1 MLIATRDQPLA
12 TTITGSIPRP
22 AWFDLNL
29 GRRTFRQA
37 MGDSRY
43 REQYQD
49 AVSSHIRD
57 QERAGID
64 VVTDGDCRFDLE
76 VGGQSWFLYPARRL
90 QGFSG
95 DDYPPAPGYGVG
107 KGTIIF
113 EAMESRVLPRCTGKV
128 GRGQLQ
134 YAELWKVAQE
144 LTERPV
150 KFGTITPEVLGLSV
164 GNDFYPDYR
173 ELIMDLSDA
182 IREELVDVAQSGCQ
196 AVQLEEPNV
205 HLSALRRREGVGDV
219 DAEFFI
225 DVFNN
230 TVRGL
235 RDLTEVWCHSCWGNT
250 AQQRL
255 FPENRSYGD
264 ALEALN
270 RLDTDVITFECA
282 STGGMDLEAIGKTI
296 GEDKKI
302 AIGVVDHRN
311 LHVESPEQVAS
322 LLRRAL
328 EHIPPER
335 LIASSD
341 CGFGREGMT
350 RRIAFYKMV
359 AIVRGTNIVRSELG
373 LPEAQCRA
381 ADPTYAFGTPTGRP
395 AEASER

>member
-1 MLIATRDQPLA
+1 MLNATKNRPLA

-22 AWFDLNL
+22 AWFELNL
-29 GRRTFRQA
+29 GRRSFRQG

-64 VVTDGDCRFDLE
+64 IVTDGDCRFDLD

-90 QGFSG
+90 EGFSG
-95 DDYPPAPGYGVG
+95 EDYPPAPGYGAG

-113 EAMESRVLPRCTGKV
+113 EAMESRVMPRCTGRIA
-128 GRGQLQ
+128 RGTLQ
-134 YAELWKVAQE
+134 YAEVWKVAQE

-164 GNDFYPDYR
+164 ANDFYGSYR

-182 IREELVDVAQSGCQ
+182 IREELIDVARAG
-196 AVQLEEPNV
+196 ARVIQLEEPNV
-205 HLSALRRREGVGDV
+205 HLAHLRRREGVEELDV
-219 DAEFFI
+219 DFFVE
-225 DVFNN
+225 VFNN

-235 RDLTEVWCHSCWGNT
+235 RELTEVWCHSCWGNT

-255 FPENRSYGD
+255 FAHDQSYGA
-264 ALEALN
+264 ALAALN
-270 RLDTDVITFECA
+270 ELDADVVTFECA
-282 STGGMDLEAIGKTI
+282 STGGIDLEAIGETI
-296 GEDKKI
+296 GKDKKV
-302 AIGVVDHRN
+302 AVGVVDHRN
-311 LHVESPEQVAS
+311 LHVESPEQVAD

-328 EHIPPER
+328 EHIEPER
-335 LIASSD
+335 LVVSSD

-359 AIVRGTNIVRSELG
+359 AIVRGTNIVRRELG

-381 ADPTYAFGTPTGRP
+381 ADATYALGRRESMP
-395 AEASER
+395 AAGA